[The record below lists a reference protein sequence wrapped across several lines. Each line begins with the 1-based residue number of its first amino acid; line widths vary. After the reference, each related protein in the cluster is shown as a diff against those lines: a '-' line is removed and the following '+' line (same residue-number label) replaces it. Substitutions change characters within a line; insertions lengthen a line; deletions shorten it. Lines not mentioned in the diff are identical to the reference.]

1 MRVLVTGGAGF
12 VGSHLCDLL
21 LACGHE
27 VIALDNYYT
36 GSRDNLQGLLG
47 HPRFEL
53 LLGDVE
59 QAFELKVNKIYNLAC
74 PASPVHYQRNPVKTV
89 RTNILG
95 AINVLD
101 LANKTGARVL
111 QASTSEVY
119 GDPQE
124 HPQKESYWG
133 HVNPVGVRACYDE
146 GKRAAETLFY
156 DYHRQ
161 HGVDVRVARIF
172 NTYGPRMALDDGRVV
187 SNFIVSALQNK
198 PLTVYGD
205 GKQTRSFCYVA
216 DLVGGL
222 MTLMESDYKQPVNL
236 GNPLEFSM
244 LQLAQMI
251 IKMTG
256 SKSKIVF
263 KDLPSDDP
271 KQRQPDI
278 GIAKSLGWEPKVD
291 VHIGLQTTIHYFKRL
306 LCAQ

>member
-74 PASPVHYQRNPVKTV
+74 PASPVHYQRDPVKTV

-101 LANKTGARVL
+101 LAKKTGARVL

-172 NTYGPRMALDDGRVV
+172 NTYGPRMAADDGRVV

-198 PLTVYGD
+198 PLTVYGN
-205 GKQTRSFCYVA
+205 GSQTRSFCYVA

-244 LQLAQMI
+244 LELAQMVI
-251 IKMTG
+251 EMTG
-256 SKSKIVF
+256 SKSEVVF
-263 KDLPSDDP
+263 QDLPADDP

-278 GIAKSLGWEPKVD
+278 TVAKSLGWEPKVD
-291 VHIGLQTTIHYFKRL
+291 VHMGLQTTIHYFKRL
-306 LCAQ
+306 LCVQ

>member
-74 PASPVHYQRNPVKTV
+74 PASPVHYQRDPVKTV

-101 LANKTGARVL
+101 LAKKTGARVL

-205 GKQTRSFCYVA
+205 GSQTRSFCYVA

-244 LQLAQMI
+244 LQLAQMVI
-251 IKMTG
+251 EMTG

-263 KDLPSDDP
+263 KDLPFDDP

-291 VHIGLQTTIHYFKRL
+291 VHMGLQTTIHYFKRL
-306 LCAQ
+306 LCVQ

>member
-1 MRVLVTGGAGF
+1 M
-12 VGSHLCDLL
+12 
-21 LACGHE
+21 
-27 VIALDNYYT
+27 
-36 GSRDNLQGLLG
+36 
-47 HPRFEL
+47 
-53 LLGDVE
+53 
-59 QAFELKVNKIYNLAC
+59 
-74 PASPVHYQRNPVKTV
+74 
-89 RTNILG
+89 
-95 AINVLD
+95 
-101 LANKTGARVL
+101 
-111 QASTSEVY
+111 
-119 GDPQE
+119 
-124 HPQKESYWG
+124 G

-205 GKQTRSFCYVA
+205 GKQTRSFCYVT
-216 DLVGGL
+216 DLVSGL
-222 MTLMESDYKQPVNL
+222 MALMESDYKQPVNL

-271 KQRQPDI
+271 KQRQPNI